1 MKKNPVSPADAAELR
16 RRAEERLKKRKGGQV
31 GKGATPLLV
40 EDTQRLIQELQIH
53 QIELELQN
61 EELKTSR
68 AEVEAGLALYAE
80 LYDFAP
86 VSYFTLGRDGTIRRV
101 NLTGARLL
109 DMERE
114 QLIGRRFGLFVFEE
128 DRPAFNAFLE
138 KLFANRTN
146 ETCEAALH
154 KEEKY
159 PPSPE
164 RSGNWRFGE
173 TGQIIV
179 HIEAI
184 ASEDGQECRA
194 VMSDITERKQVEKA
208 LLIKTML
215 LEAQSETSIDG
226 ILAVDNE
233 GRSILFNKRFGELWK
248 IPQHILDTKDDAVM
262 LECVLKQ
269 LKDPDEFGRKVAYLY
284 EHRAEQSREEI
295 EFADGRYLDRYSSPL
310 LSTNG
315 QHLGRIWFFR
325 DITDRKR
332 AEEALR
338 ESEALFRK
346 LFEDHAAVKLI
357 IDPDT
362 GSLIDA
368 NEAAAQYYGWSRERL
383 KAMKI
388 TEINTLA
395 PEEVKKEMEKA
406 RANKRIHF
414 EFRHRLADGSIRDVE
429 VFSSKIE
436 VKGKDFLHSIIHDIT
451 DRKRVEDELLNTLKQ
466 LQDSK
471 DMLVQSEKL
480 SAIGQLSAGVAHEIL
495 NPINIM
501 GMKLQ
506 MLEMT
511 ETLSEKTK
519 EAIRTCENQI
529 KRVTKITRD
538 LQQFARVSEKQIT
551 PSNINELIEQ
561 VFSLMGPR
569 LKTEDV
575 KVDARYQ
582 ADLPLVPL
590 DWDRMG
596 QVILNL
602 INNAL
607 DAMNGRPERV
617 LRVTT
622 ELTDKNVVRLS
633 FSDTGKGI
641 PPEIHNRIFDPFFT
655 TKEAGKGT
663 GLGLSISYGI
673 IQDHNGIIW
682 AENNDEGGATFFI
695 ELPVEESA
703 KT

>member
-1 MKKNPVSPADAAELR
+1 MSGKKKHEENGNRDRNLRDSAEDQLARRSDVSVKLSSKNPENLIHELR
-16 RRAEERLKKRKGGQV
+16 V
-31 GKGATPLLV
+31 
-40 EDTQRLIQELQIH
+40 H
-53 QIELELQN
+53 QIELEMQN
-61 EELKTSR
+61 EELRR
-68 AEVEAGLALYAE
+68 AQAE
-80 LYDFAP
+80 LDAARARYFDLYDLAP
-86 VSYFTLGRDGTIRRV
+86 VGYCTVSEQGLILEA
-101 NLTGARLL
+101 NLTATTLLGVARGALVKQSLTRFILKEDQDSYYLHCKQLFESGEPQACELRLVKM
-109 DMERE
+109 DGAPVWVR
-114 QLIGRRFGLFVFEE
+114 
-128 DRPAFNAFLE
+128 LE
-138 KLFANRTN
+138 ATV
-146 ETCEAALH
+146 AQDA
-154 KEEKY
+154 
-159 PPSPE
+159 
-164 RSGNWRFGE
+164 
-173 TGQIIV
+173 
-179 HIEAI
+179 
-184 ASEDGQECRA
+184 DGMPVCLA
-194 VMSDITERKQVEKA
+194 VMSDITKRKQVEKA

-233 GRSILFNKRFGELWK
+233 GHSILFNKRFGELWK

-590 DWDRMG
+590 DRDRMG

-607 DAMNGRPERV
+607 DAMKGRPERV
-617 LRVTT
+617 LRVIT
-622 ELTDKNVVRLS
+622 ELTDKNVIRLS
-633 FSDTGKGI
+633 FSDTGTGI
-641 PPEIHNRIFDPFFT
+641 PPEILSRIFDPFFT
-655 TKEAGKGT
+655 TKEEGKST

-682 AENNDEGGATFFI
+682 AEKNDERGATIFI
-695 ELPVEESA
+695 ELPLK
-703 KT
+703 KTSSI

>member
-1 MKKNPVSPADAAELR
+1 MSGKKKHEENGNRDRNLRDSAEDQLARRSDVSVKLSSKNPENLIYELR
-16 RRAEERLKKRKGGQV
+16 V
-31 GKGATPLLV
+31 
-40 EDTQRLIQELQIH
+40 H
-53 QIELELQN
+53 QIELEMQN
-61 EELKTSR
+61 EELRR
-68 AEVEAGLALYAE
+68 AQAE
-80 LYDFAP
+80 LDAARARYFDLYDLAP
-86 VSYFTLGRDGTIRRV
+86 VGYCTVSEQGLILEA
-101 NLTGARLL
+101 NLTATTLLGVARGALVKQSLTRFILKEDQDSYYLHCKQLFESGEPQACELRLVKM
-109 DMERE
+109 DGAPVWVR
-114 QLIGRRFGLFVFEE
+114 
-128 DRPAFNAFLE
+128 LE
-138 KLFANRTN
+138 ATV
-146 ETCEAALH
+146 AQDA
-154 KEEKY
+154 
-159 PPSPE
+159 
-164 RSGNWRFGE
+164 
-173 TGQIIV
+173 
-179 HIEAI
+179 
-184 ASEDGQECRA
+184 DGMPVCLA
-194 VMSDITERKQVEKA
+194 VMSDITKRKQVEKA

-233 GRSILFNKRFGELWK
+233 GHSILFNKRFGELWK